1 MRKKIILTILLAPF
15 VAHLFQLFF
24 LHYDGNFSPKKF
36 AHGFEKSYSEE
47 ILKLDFSPLDAA
59 LSQPYTF
66 LGQGKQMIAFAS
78 ADGKYVLKFFNPMR
92 PLKNRWFLNTKYWK
106 RYSSLKWFSREWLGK
121 KGRLKKLFFRH
132 KLAYELLKE
141 ETGLV
146 FAHLSPSKQV
156 CHQISVVDKK
166 GKTHIV
172 ALENTPF
179 ILQERAELA
188 AKYLGSLNPEETKK
202 ALQAMEN
209 LFEKRLSLCITD
221 RIQTMENNYGF
232 VNGRPIQIDVGRI
245 RQDPNLNT
253 EEERARILHN
263 FRSWYQDKFIA
274 AES

>member
-1 MRKKIILTILLAPF
+1 
-15 VAHLFQLFF
+15 
-24 LHYDGNFSPKKF
+24 
-36 AHGFEKSYSEE
+36 
-47 ILKLDFSPLDAA
+47 
-59 LSQPYTF
+59 
-66 LGQGKQMIAFAS
+66 
-78 ADGKYVLKFFNPMR
+78 
-92 PLKNRWFLNTKYWK
+92 
-106 RYSSLKWFSREWLGK
+106 
-121 KGRLKKLFFRH
+121 
-132 KLAYELLKE
+132 
-141 ETGLV
+141 
-146 FAHLSPSKQV
+146 
-156 CHQISVVDKK
+156 
-166 GKTHIV
+166 
-172 ALENTPF
+172 
-179 ILQERAELA
+179 LQERAELA